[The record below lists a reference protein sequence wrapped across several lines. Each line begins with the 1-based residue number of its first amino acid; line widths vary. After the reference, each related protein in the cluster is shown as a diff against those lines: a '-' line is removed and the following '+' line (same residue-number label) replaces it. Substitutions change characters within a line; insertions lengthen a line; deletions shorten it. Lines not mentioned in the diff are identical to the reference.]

1 MIVKRGNKFQ
11 LISRKSDRAL
21 GTHDTARE
29 AHAQE
34 AAIQRNMEQGGEIG
48 DPPKLNEM
56 FFATFPE
63 EPGQQVRE
71 EPQPKEDDWYQ
82 TLLDRQRY
90 KESRFNP
97 MAESP
102 AGARGLAQIM
112 PGTEQY
118 LKERGL
124 IRPDFDAF
132 NPEHSVEAQ
141 EVYMESLMGRD
152 WNRGNDEVKA
162 AKALAAYNFGPTA
175 TVRILNEAK
184 EKGID
189 IYNSLDWIEMLPL
202 ETSDYISKI
211 LGYNDRFEREYSE
224 ARSSSAR

>member
-1 MIVKRGNKFQ
+1 MIVKKGNRYQ
-11 LISRKSDRAL
+11 LISRKSDRVL

-29 AHAQE
+29 AYAQE
-34 AAIQRNMEQGGEIG
+34 SAIRKNMENGGEVG
-48 DPPKLNEM
+48 DPPKVNNM

-63 EPGQQVRE
+63 APTE
-71 EPQPKEDDWYQ
+71 QPKGDEWFDS
-82 TLLDRQRY
+82 LLDRQRY

-118 LKERGL
+118 LKERGM
-124 IRPDFDAF
+124 IREDFNAF
-132 NPEHSVEAQ
+132 NPEHSTEAQ
-141 EVYMESLMGRD
+141 RVYMESLMNRD
-152 WNRGNDEVKA
+152 WNRGNEEVRV

-184 EKGID
+184 AKGID
-189 IYNSLDWIEMLPL
+189 IYESLDWIDMLPL

-211 LGYNDRFEREYSE
+211 LGYNEKFDMEYEDAS
-224 ARSSSAR
+224 RSMTR